1 MAEPHTSQHM
11 WKGSIIPS
19 VVLLDISARLYTVKG
34 GPVLLL
40 LLLYNHISEKDQRI
54 QFKKAAAASSQPKS
68 IVDNVSL
75 VVVVMVIQNK

>member
-1 MAEPHTSQHM
+1 MAEPRTSQHI

-34 GPVLLL
+34 GAV
-40 LLLYNHISEKDQRI
+40 LLYNQISEKDQRI
-54 QFKKAAAASSQPKS
+54 QFKKAAASSQPKS

-75 VVVVMVIQNK
+75 VVVMVIQNK

>member
-1 MAEPHTSQHM
+1 MAEPRTSQHI

-19 VVLLDISARLYTVKG
+19 MLDISARLYTVKG
-34 GPVLLL
+34 GAV

-54 QFKKAAAASSQPKS
+54 QFKKAPASSQPKS

-75 VVVVMVIQNK
+75 VVVMVIQNK

>member
-1 MAEPHTSQHM
+1 MAEPRTSQHI

-34 GPVLLL
+34 GAVL
-40 LLLYNHISEKDQRI
+40 LLLYNQISEKDQRI
-54 QFKKAAAASSQPKS
+54 QFKKAAASSQPKS

-75 VVVVMVIQNK
+75 VVVMVIQNK

>member
-1 MAEPHTSQHM
+1 MAEPRTSQHM

-19 VVLLDISARLYTVKG
+19 MLDISARLYTVKG
-34 GPVLLL
+34 GL

-54 QFKKAAAASSQPKS
+54 QFKKAAASSQPKS

-75 VVVVMVIQNK
+75 VVVMVIQNK

>member
-1 MAEPHTSQHM
+1 MAEPHTSQHI

-19 VVLLDISARLYTVKG
+19 MLDISARLYTVKG
-34 GPVLLL
+34 GAV

-54 QFKKAAAASSQPKS
+54 QFKKAAASSQPKS

-75 VVVVMVIQNK
+75 VVVMVIQNK

>member
-1 MAEPHTSQHM
+1 MAEPRTSQHI

-19 VVLLDISARLYTVKG
+19 MLDISARLYTVKG
-34 GPVLLL
+34 GAV

-54 QFKKAAAASSQPKS
+54 QFKKAAASSQPKS

-75 VVVVMVIQNK
+75 VVVMVIQNK

>member
-1 MAEPHTSQHM
+1 MAEPRTSQYI

-19 VVLLDISARLYTVKG
+19 VVLLNISVRLYTVKEG
-34 GPVLLL
+34 GAV

-54 QFKKAAAASSQPKS
+54 QFKKAAASSQPKS

>member
-1 MAEPHTSQHM
+1 MAKPRTSQHM

-34 GPVLLL
+34 GPVLL

>member
-1 MAEPHTSQHM
+1 MAEPRTSQHI

-19 VVLLDISARLYTVKG
+19 MLVISARLYTVKG
-34 GPVLLL
+34 GAV

-54 QFKKAAAASSQPKS
+54 QFKKAPASSQPKS

-75 VVVVMVIQNK
+75 VVVMVIQNK

>member
-1 MAEPHTSQHM
+1 MAEPRTSRHM

-34 GPVLLL
+34 GAVL
-40 LLLYNHISEKDQRI
+40 LLLYNQISEKDQRI
-54 QFKKAAAASSQPKS
+54 QFKKAAASSQPKS

-75 VVVVMVIQNK
+75 VVVMVIQNK

>member
-1 MAEPHTSQHM
+1 MAEPRTSQHI

-19 VVLLDISARLYTVKG
+19 VVLLNISVRLYTVKEG
-34 GPVLLL
+34 GAVL

-54 QFKKAAAASSQPKS
+54 QFKKAAASSRPKS

>member
-1 MAEPHTSQHM
+1 MAEPHTSQHI

-19 VVLLDISARLYTVKG
+19 MLDISARLYTVKG
-34 GPVLLL
+34 GAV

-54 QFKKAAAASSQPKS
+54 QFKKAAASSQPKS

-75 VVVVMVIQNK
+75 VVVMVIQNE